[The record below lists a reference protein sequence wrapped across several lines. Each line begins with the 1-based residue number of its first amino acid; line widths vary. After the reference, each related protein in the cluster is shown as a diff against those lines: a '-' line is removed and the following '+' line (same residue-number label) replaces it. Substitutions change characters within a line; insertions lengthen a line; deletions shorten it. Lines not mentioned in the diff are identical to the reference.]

1 MKVFVRNS
9 DLALGGQ
16 PPVLAFYPDDSSI
29 SDDAHGEGVTV
40 LNLPESAVTKE
51 KPRSGRG
58 VFRYVLVHNWR
69 NVGGEQIANS
79 EAARRIKKV
88 LSESDQL
95 AALWDILGYVLKYG
109 IDATKWPPEAL
120 ARKNELDEKFNYV
133 QKVKERA
140 KVHSP
145 NMPLQPASDA
155 AWPVPPPSSGTMPPP
170 VPVEARSVAAP
181 TPMSVPPARSALDST
196 TDLSDQGYFRP
207 PSAADHPTITP
218 SPDPTP

>member
-9 DLALGGQ
+9 DLSQGGQ

-29 SDDAHGEGVTV
+29 PDDAHGEGVTV
-40 LNLPESAVTKE
+40 LNLPESAITKE

-95 AALWDILGYVLKYG
+95 AALWEFLGYILKYG
-109 IDATKWPPEAL
+109 IDVTKWPPEAF
-120 ARKNELDEKFNYV
+120 AWKKELDEKFNYI
-133 QKVKERA
+133 KAVKERA
-140 KVHSP
+140 QVHSP

-155 AWPVPPPSSGTMPPP
+155 AWPVPPPSSGITPPP
-170 VPVEARSVAAP
+170 VPVEAKPVAAP
-181 TPMSVPPARSALDST
+181 TPMSAPPVGVGQDSI
-196 TDLSDQGYFRP
+196 TDLSGEGYFRP
-207 PSAADHPTITP
+207 PSAADSAKITP
-218 SPDPTP
+218 SPTP